1 MRHDRIDFISAYCDR
16 WCERC
21 AFTTRCSAFTAEAA
35 IAMCGGDTAGPG
47 LAAGRPLPSG
57 RGVVRPA
64 PPSWIAELE
73 PGEATAAEQAEFA
86 RRERERSARVEDTAI
101 MKVAWAF
108 TLIAHR
114 WLAARHDAVAA
125 GADALVREALA
136 IVLHDCTLITVK
148 LSRALDGYDRCRHD
162 GNEED
167 HPVQNDWNGTAK
179 VALIS
184 MTRSEAAW
192 RALAEA
198 TGDETP
204 AILADQLSGLAREVE
219 ATFPQAQAFIRPGFD
234 EPGV

>member
-1 MRHDRIDFISAYCDR
+1 
-16 WCERC
+16 
-21 AFTTRCSAFTAEAA
+21 
-35 IAMCGGDTAGPG
+35 
-47 LAAGRPLPSG
+47 
-57 RGVVRPA
+57 
-64 PPSWIAELE
+64 
-73 PGEATAAEQAEFA
+73 
-86 RRERERSARVEDTAI
+86 

-192 RALAEA
+192 RALDIPLDLHYEDA
-198 TGDETP
+198 
-204 AILADQLSGLAREVE
+204 SG
-219 ATFPQAQAFIRPGFD
+219 RPVSIVGAGRPIG
-234 EPGV
+234 ELG